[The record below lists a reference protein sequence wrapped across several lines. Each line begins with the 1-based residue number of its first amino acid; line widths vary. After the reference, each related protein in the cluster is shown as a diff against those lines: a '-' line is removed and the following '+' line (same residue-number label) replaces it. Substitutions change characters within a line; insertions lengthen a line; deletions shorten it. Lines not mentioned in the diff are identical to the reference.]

1 MFYGKWQQLGNST
14 GILQLE
20 IQLDHL
26 TNFESTVNGTAEI
39 ANPLINL
46 DADSSDFKSNVDPF
60 SKRMHQIKNPNLD
73 LLKGTRNPFLDSPK
87 LKEHILNCEW
97 RCIGVLH
104 AKG

>member
-1 MFYGKWQQLGNST
+1 MNNLLVFSDVLRQMAAIGNST

-26 TNFESTVNGTAEI
+26 TNFESTVNGTTEI

-46 DADSSDFKSNVDPF
+46 DADSSDFKSNVNP
-60 SKRMHQIKNPNLD
+60 KRIHQIKNPNLD

-87 LKEHILNCEW
+87 GTHP
-97 RCIGVLH
+97 
-104 AKG
+104 